1 MVSFLMQILKEVLL
15 LDHPD
20 ILMEIRE
27 RLVRVEVKIDNH
39 NGIRERVDAV
49 EDKAIENEARG
60 KSNCHR
66 IDKLEENNTWLWR
79 TIAGAFIV
87 AAITGVAVL

>member
-1 MVSFLMQILKEVLL
+1 M
-15 LDHPD
+15 
-20 ILMEIRE
+20 
-27 RLVRVEVKIDNH
+27 RVEVKIDNH

-79 TIAGAFIV
+79 TIVGSIVTAAV
-87 AAITGVAVL
+87 AAIAFFK

>member
-1 MVSFLMQILKEVLL
+1 MQRKRVLW

-27 RLVRVEVKIDNH
+27 RLVRVEVKLDNH
-39 NGIRERVDAV
+39 NGIRERVDSV
-49 EDKAIENEARG
+49 EDRAIENDAMG
-60 KSNCHR
+60 KSNCKR

-79 TIAGAFIV
+79 TIVGAIIV
-87 AAITGVAVL
+87 AAVGALAIFR

>member
-1 MVSFLMQILKEVLL
+1 M
-15 LDHPD
+15 DHPD

-27 RLVRVEVKIDNH
+27 RLVRVEVKLDNH

-49 EDKAIENEARG
+49 EDKAIETEAMG
-60 KSNCHR
+60 KSNCKR

-79 TIAGAFIV
+79 TMVGAIIAAGV
-87 AAITGVAVL
+87 AAKVIF